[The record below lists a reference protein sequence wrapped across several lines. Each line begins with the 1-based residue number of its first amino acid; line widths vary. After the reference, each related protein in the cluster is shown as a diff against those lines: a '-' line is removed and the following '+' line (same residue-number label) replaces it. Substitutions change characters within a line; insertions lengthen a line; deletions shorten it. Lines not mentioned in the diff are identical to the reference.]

1 MTKEQTAEIKM
12 FHSIMEQSTFEMKID
27 YCDREY
33 QTHILA
39 HHTGRWHR
47 SYDACY
53 YRRKGLVAL
62 PYGIAVGELHRMT
75 RLPEAVPLVAS
86 AVPSPSVSTPFT

>member
-33 QTHILA
+33 QTHIWRITREDGTEATMRVIIGEKGWSLCP
-39 HHTGRWHR
+39 TG
-47 SYDACY
+47 
-53 YRRKGLVAL
+53 
-62 PYGIAVGELHRMT
+62 
-75 RLPEAVPLVAS
+75 
-86 AVPSPSVSTPFT
+86 